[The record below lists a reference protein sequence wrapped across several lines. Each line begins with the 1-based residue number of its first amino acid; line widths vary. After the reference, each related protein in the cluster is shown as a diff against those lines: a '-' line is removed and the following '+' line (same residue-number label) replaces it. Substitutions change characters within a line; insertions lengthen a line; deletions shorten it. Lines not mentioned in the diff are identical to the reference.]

1 MGMCMML
8 RSQERDWTVMPLDIL
23 EQISDRLPL
32 VDYVRFR
39 GACKHWRSS
48 PSARAELVNFS
59 KDRPWAM
66 FYGLQRDETRIP
78 ECYVYSK
85 SHPHR
90 CTIML
95 HDLEGATVVKSK
107 HGWLLAH
114 RGWSTETISDASSD
128 FIDTIAKVIT
138 CNLIHDEDDQRD
150 AAVKNTVCIYEFI
163 ITC

>member
-1 MGMCMML
+1 
-8 RSQERDWTVMPLDIL
+8 MPLDIL

-114 RGWSTETISDASSD
+114 RDLMTMKTTISDPNIGLAIKD
-128 FIDTIAKVIT
+128 GAQRRYLMQAAIL
-138 CNLIHDEDDQRD
+138 LIRSQRSLL
-150 AAVKNTVCIYEFI
+150 AT
-163 ITC
+163 